1 MKDKKK
7 TSIGILAY
15 NEEAFIQKVINDLL
29 YLNIDIYIIDDC
41 STDNTR
47 LRLKEFENN
56 KNINIIFNEK
66 NLGAGLSTKKLI
78 EKAAGDSKDFLIK
91 VDGDGQFSSE
101 DVEKILDTYLN
112 GDYEF
117 IKSNRFWS
125 NGIIGRIPKIRFFG
139 NLFATL
145 LLQFS
150 IGSNLLFDPL
160 NGLFGVSTSI
170 LNILDN
176 KNYPKRYGYPFF
188 IAASAIQS
196 NLKTKQLNNTVKY
209 SEEESNLSSIKV
221 FATLLKLSFYFYIK
235 KYKSKKYEG
244 LLQKSAF
251 FDFIFMTFLTLTM
264 FTTIYLISTTFFE
277 IKGFIKTTN
286 LFLLIMFFLII
297 SLYSFSSSFRDE
309 SNYRK
314 NVIDQ

>member
-1 MKDKKK
+1 MKNNYA
-7 TSIGILAY
+7 IGILAF
-15 NEEAFIQKVINDLL
+15 NEEPFIKSVLTDLTD
-29 YLNIDIYIIDDC
+29 LNVKIYIVNDS
-41 STDNTR
+41 STDNT
-47 LRLKEFENN
+47 LNIIKEFSNFNDIEIINN
-56 KNINIIFNEK
+56 EI

-78 EKAAGDSKDFLIK
+78 DSAYKDGYKFLIK